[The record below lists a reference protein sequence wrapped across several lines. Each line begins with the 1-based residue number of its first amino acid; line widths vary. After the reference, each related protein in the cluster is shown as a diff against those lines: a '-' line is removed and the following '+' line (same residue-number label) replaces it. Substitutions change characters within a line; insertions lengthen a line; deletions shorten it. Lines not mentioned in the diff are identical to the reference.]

1 MELISLIFSKVIKQE
16 ELDYIRQIKEENIK
30 LKEVIKYK
38 DREIEQKNTEHEG
51 LQNQIESLSGTM
63 LNFRRKQILAQNQIE
78 KMVQAKTQLEC
89 SLTEKEHQLNVLKEK
104 LRIKNINSEE
114 ALREAKNNNYN
125 ENSNNST
132 NININTT
139 KSNETSTE
147 NSSRHRSDSSRSNDS
162 SKDPNKDPDRPRFT
176 LKELEKVLK
185 EKNELTIKLDQTQ
198 DELEQ
203 LKKQ

>member
-1 MELISLIFSKVIKQE
+1 
-16 ELDYIRQIKEENIK
+16 
-30 LKEVIKYK
+30 
-38 DREIEQKNTEHEG
+38 
-51 LQNQIESLSGTM
+51 M
-63 LNFRRKQILAQNQIE
+63 LNLRRKQILAQNQIE

-89 SLTEKEHQLNVLKEK
+89 SLTEKEHQLNLVKEK

-114 ALREAKNNNYN
+114 ALYEAKSSAIANNYN
-125 ENSNNST
+125 ENNN
-132 NININTT
+132 NINKTND
-139 KSNETSTE
+139 SSTE
-147 NSSRHRSDSSRSNDS
+147 NSSRHRSDSSRSDS
-162 SKDPNKDPDRPRFT
+162 SRDPNKDPDRPRFT

>member
-1 MELISLIFSKVIKQE
+1 
-16 ELDYIRQIKEENIK
+16 
-30 LKEVIKYK
+30 
-38 DREIEQKNTEHEG
+38 
-51 LQNQIESLSGTM
+51 M
-63 LNFRRKQILAQNQIE
+63 LNLRRKQILAQNQIE

-89 SLTEKEHQLNVLKEK
+89 SLTEKEHQLNLVKEK

-114 ALREAKNNNYN
+114 ALYEAKSSAIANNYN
-125 ENSNNST
+125 ENNN
-132 NININTT
+132 NINKTND
-139 KSNETSTE
+139 SSTE
-147 NSSRHRSDSSRSNDS
+147 NSARHRSDSSRSDS
-162 SKDPNKDPDRPRFT
+162 SRDPNKDPDRPRFT

>member
-1 MELISLIFSKVIKQE
+1 MCSVIKQE

-30 LKEVIKYK
+30 LKEAVKYK
-38 DREIEQKNTEHEG
+38 DRELDQKNLEHEG
-51 LQNQIESLSGTM
+51 LQSQIESLSGTM

-89 SLTEKEHQLNVLKEK
+89 SLTEKEHQLNILKEK
-104 LRIKNINSEE
+104 IHIRNINSEE
-114 ALREAKNNNYN
+114 AMNEATTNNYY
-125 ENSNNST
+125 ESK
-132 NININTT
+132 TT
-139 KSNETSTE
+139 KNESGTVPMTSRETRTKSDASLNE
-147 NSSRHRSDSSRSNDS
+147 ASGDSS
-162 SKDPNKDPDRPRFT
+162 KDPDRPRFT

-203 LKKQ
+203 LKRQ